1 METWQ
6 TREIEIYTQKR
17 LKEEFKSLGETKF
30 GIYTTARDIVLSEIA
45 PEIKATEPF
54 LTDHGPTHIADVLDN
69 VQALIG
75 EDRKNLTSLELYCLI
90 LSVLFHDVGNIF
102 DRIEHRKTAAKV
114 FEYVWPYTERRLE
127 EYRLLNEIIKAHCGI
142 TRNGSKDTIKNVE
155 GVDQLEGKK
164 IRLRQI
170 AAIVRFADELAEGQ
184 HRTSLFVQE
193 QFGLPPHSEIYHK
206 YANITKIMIDRGN
219 NRVALSYTICLKN
232 TKGGLTDDKK
242 NELRTLLDYVYKRII
257 TLNQE
262 RQYAKFYSEYLPF
275 DETSVS
281 LNFQIGPYPDVLD
294 LPRLYLNDLV
304 VPGDTAKDIQ
314 EYDSTYGLDNI
325 MSLID
330 EEFGNRCD
338 ND

>member
-6 TREIEIYTQKR
+6 TREIETYTQKR
-17 LKEEFKSLGETKF
+17 LKTEFKSLGETKF
-30 GIYTTARDIVLSEIA
+30 GIYTTARAIVLSEIA

-69 VQALIG
+69 VQSLLG
-75 EDRKNLTSLELYCLI
+75 EDIKKLNSLELYCLI

-102 DRIEHRKTAAKV
+102 DRMEHRKTAAKV
-114 FEYVWPYTERRLE
+114 FEYVWPHTERRLE
-127 EYRLLNEIIKAHCGI
+127 EYRLLNDIIQAHCGV
-142 TRNGSKDTIKNVE
+142 TRSGSKDTIKNVE
-155 GVDQLEGKK
+155 SVDQLEGKK

-193 QFGLPPHSEIYHK
+193 QFGLPPDSEIYHK

-232 TKGGLTDDKK
+232 TKCGLTDDKK

-257 TLNQE
+257 KLNQE

-275 DETSVS
+275 NETSVS

-294 LPRLYLNDLV
+294 LPRLYLYDLI
-304 VPGDTAKDIQ
+304 VPGDTPKDIE
-314 EYDSTYGLDNI
+314 EYDRKYSLDNI